1 MLIFFFLVYCYKKT
15 VKSFRL
21 KIFHWEKK
29 TRKKPSRP
37 EHLFSSFFCSSVRLK
52 QVKSTQQLHQFRRK
66 KNPKPESCHSQL
78 LYIATAR
85 SLTARIGSSRAL
97 TPCQRKQEPGK
108 CPGWTWASH
117 SYFWSKAFGTLRIL
131 LDKLWNLWSLH
142 TRLKDYLECLY
153 YVSEE
158 GDGLWLVNI
167 SKYSRILADKQVHT
181 FCLALHIVSICSS
194 YCFWKNLSTQQENQ
208 HEALLSVEN
217 IYIKLFLVY
226 LIVSRHTWR
235 QEKLA
240 PDLKTVRLQLYI
252 SICYTL
258 KATILMTDI

>member
-85 SLTARIGSSRAL
+85 SLTAGIGSSRAL
-97 TPCQRKQEPGK
+97 THCQRKQEPGK

-142 TRLKDYLECLY
+142 TRLKDYLECLH
-153 YVSEE
+153 YVSE
-158 GDGLWLVNI
+158 GRGWVVA
-167 SKYSRILADKQVHT
+167 SKHFQIFNDTCWQASSHLLFSSAYSE
-181 FCLALHIVSICSS
+181 
-194 YCFWKNLSTQQENQ
+194 Y
-208 HEALLSVEN
+208 
-217 IYIKLFLVY
+217 
-226 LIVSRHTWR
+226 
-235 QEKLA
+235 
-240 PDLKTVRLQLYI
+240 LQLLLLLKEPEHTAGKPTWSPTLSGEHLYQTLSCLSYSQQTHMETGKI
-252 SICYTL
+252 STWFENCEITTL
-258 KATILMTDI
+258 HFNLLYS